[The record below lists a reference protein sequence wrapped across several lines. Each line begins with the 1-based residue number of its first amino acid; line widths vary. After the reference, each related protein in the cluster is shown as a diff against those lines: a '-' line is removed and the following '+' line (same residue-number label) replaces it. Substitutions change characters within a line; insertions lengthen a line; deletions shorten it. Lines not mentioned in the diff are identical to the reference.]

1 MSFGCDER
9 RMDARIERIC
19 WQKGIGVSFLYMMG
33 GILYSDSEQL
43 DIFVTITKYIFKIQE
58 ASR

>member
-1 MSFGCDER
+1 
-9 RMDARIERIC
+9 MDARIERIC